1 MKQAGGACFCCKCG
15 ALVEVV
21 SGDDACVGLTDKKWL
36 KLLKLERVRGQDTK
50 LGRLRTRIKKGI
62 DFLKKLRLWINLMPE
77 CEVKNRVEAGLDEV
91 IQLLEEV
98 SVVMPSKS
106 VVVVDHDEFARL
118 MHDFHHSE
126 CALYSKNQVLILL
139 KLFVESGD
147 ASKPINF
154 DNLNND
160 LGKS

>member
-15 ALVEVV
+15 ALVEGVPG
-21 SGDDACVGLTDKKWL
+21 GDAYVGLADEKWL
-36 KLLKLERVRGQDTK
+36 RLLKLERVRGQDTT
-50 LGRLRTRIKKGI
+50 LGRLRTRIKKAI
-62 DFLKKLRLWINLMPE
+62 DFLMKLRLWINLMPE
-77 CEVKNRVEAGLDEV
+77 CKVKSRVIAGLDEV
-91 IQLLEEV
+91 IQLLEKVSEV
-98 SVVMPSKS
+98 VPSKS

-118 MHDFHHSE
+118 VHDFHHSE

-154 DNLNND
+154 DDLNND